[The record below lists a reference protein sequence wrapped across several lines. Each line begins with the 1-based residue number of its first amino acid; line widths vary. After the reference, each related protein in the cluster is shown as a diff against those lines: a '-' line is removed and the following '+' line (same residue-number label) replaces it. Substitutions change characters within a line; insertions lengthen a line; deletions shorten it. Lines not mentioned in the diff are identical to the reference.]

1 MRARE
6 VIVHKSKF
14 THTLHYNTLSNR
26 CHNVDIGNPKM
37 DSEILFQIERVWRG
51 DVCDELLRLYRTG
64 KLKKDWWNY
73 PVILSNDHDS
83 RQVSFSVNLL
93 SYFSFFT

>member
-1 MRARE
+1 MQN
-6 VIVHKSKF
+6 SKF
-14 THTLHYNTLSNR
+14 THTLLYNTPNNR
-26 CHNVDIGNPKM
+26 CHNADIGNPKM
-37 DSEILFQIERVWRG
+37 DSEILFQIDKVWRG

-64 KLKKDWWNY
+64 KLKNWWNY

-83 RQVSFSVNLL
+83 RQVSFSANLL